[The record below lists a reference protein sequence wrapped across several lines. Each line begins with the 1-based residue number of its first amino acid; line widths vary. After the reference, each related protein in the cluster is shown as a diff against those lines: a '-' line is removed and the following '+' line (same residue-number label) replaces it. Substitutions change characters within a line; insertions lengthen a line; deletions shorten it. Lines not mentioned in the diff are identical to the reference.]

1 MQAVLSGPAQSP
13 ASVGSTRAG
22 NGKGDVG
29 GKDST
34 MEQVKKLVSGLQ
46 ASSAEISTVA
56 DVISQVAKHTSL
68 LALNANIE
76 AARAGEAGRG
86 FAVVADEVRKLA
98 ERTTKATADIGRMVF
113 SIQQETKQAAA
124 GVEKAERESLLQT
137 ANLIAAAEASR
148 LDTRFTRLAAA
159 MHGIKYV
166 IEGLKQADLGP
177 SRELLNV
184 VLATNLKADADL
196 LAYSCC
202 IEPNALDGL
211 DADYVNT
218 PGHDGSGRF
227 VAYWNR
233 AAGTIALEP
242 LADYDKPGMNDWYEL
257 PRRAL
262 ADVMMEP
269 YDYRVSGK
277 TVRMTSL
284 MVVLKH
290 GGAFLGTLGADFA
303 LDSLQ
308 AELADQRPFGV
319 GRFALISNQAAYVTH
334 HDAQKAG
341 KPANDLP
348 AEAVQAVKAGE
359 AYVSVDEHGCARIF
373 HPINTGCPGPPW
385 SLMLSFDVAAALA
398 SA

>member
-1 MQAVLSGPAQSP
+1 MTNERYFRMNAVSSAEATRIADAGV
-13 ASVGSTRAG
+13 ASSS
-22 NGKGDVG
+22 N
-29 GKDST
+29 ST

-56 DVISQVAKHTSL
+56 EVINQVAKHTNL

-98 ERTTKATADIGRMVF
+98 ERTTKATADIGRMVH
-113 SIQQETKQAAA
+113 SIQLETTQAAA

-137 ANLIAAAEASR
+137 ANLVVAAEASR

-166 IEGLKQADLGP
+166 IEGLKEADLGP

-184 VLATNLKADADL
+184 VMATNLKADGDL

-202 IEPNALDGL
+202 IEPNALDGR

-233 AAGTIALEP
+233 AAGNIALEP

-277 TVRMTSL
+277 IVRMTSL
-284 MVVLKH
+284 MVVLKSK
-290 GGAFLGTLGADFA
+290 GAFMGTLGADFA
-303 LDSLQ
+303 LDRLQ
-308 AELADQRPFGV
+308 VELSDQRPFGV

-334 HDAQKAG
+334 PDPQQAG
-341 KPANDLP
+341 QPARDLS
-348 AEAVQAVKAGE
+348 GE
-359 AYVSVDEHGCARIF
+359 AMQAIKGGQPYVNVDEKGVARLF
-373 HPINTGCPGPPW
+373 HPINTGCVGTPW
-385 SLMLSFDVAAALA
+385 SLMLSFDIATALG
-398 SA
+398 SV

>member
-1 MQAVLSGPAQSP
+1 MQAVASSPRNPIANGASKPPA
-13 ASVGSTRAG
+13 TAG
-22 NGKGDVG
+22 NGSNRN
-29 GKDST
+29 ST

-56 DVISQVAKHTSL
+56 EVINQVAKHTNL

-98 ERTTKATADIGRMVF
+98 ERTTKATADISRMVL
-113 SIQQETKQAAA
+113 SIQKETTQAAA
-124 GVEKAERESLLQT
+124 GVEQAERESLLQT
-137 ANLIAAAEASR
+137 ANLVVAAEASR

-166 IEGLKQADLGP
+166 IEGLKEAGLGP
-177 SRELLNV
+177 TRELLNV
-184 VLATNLKADADL
+184 VLATNLKADSDL

-202 IEPNALDGL
+202 IEPNALDGR

-218 PGHDGSGRF
+218 AGHDASGRF

-233 AAGTIALEP
+233 AAGNVALEP
-242 LADYDKPGMNDWYEL
+242 LADYDRAGMNDWYEL
-257 PRRAL
+257 PRRAMN
-262 ADVMMEP
+262 DVMMEP

-284 MVVLKH
+284 MVVLKSK
-290 GGAFLGTLGADFA
+290 GAFIGTLGADFA

-308 AELADQRPFGV
+308 AELSNQRPFGV

-334 HDAQKAG
+334 ADPQKVG
-341 KPANDLP
+341 KAADDLSS
-348 AEAVQAVKAGE
+348 EAKQAIKDGQP
-359 AYVSVDEHGCARIF
+359 YVSVDGQGIARVF
-373 HPINTGCPGPPW
+373 HPIHTGSSETPW
-385 SLMLSFDVAAALA
+385 SLMVLFDTATALA
-398 SA
+398 A